1 MLLEKSVQDQSLID
15 RSRKM
20 DQYVNSTDQEKNE
33 KLHRIYG

>member
-1 MLLEKSVQDQSLID
+1 
-15 RSRKM
+15 M